1 MVLMIN
7 MNILLVEDSDKLRR
21 SLRIGLVALGF
32 AVDEASDGADALAM
46 ALSDDY
52 DIIILD
58 LMLPSVDGLSI
69 LKSLRKYKKQSK
81 VLILSAKDQLSDR
94 IDGLFSGADDYMTK
108 PFSFDELHAR
118 IIALTRRGELLRTS
132 NLITIND
139 FVVDLQAK
147 VFSFEGKPI
156 DLTATEYKIIECL
169 FINKEKVVSAEKM
182 GEYIVGKYD
191 AINKNSLEAHISSI
205 RKKLKQFSA
214 IFPVKN
220 KRGFGY
226 VATDA

>member
-1 MVLMIN
+1 

-32 AVDEASDGADALAM
+32 AVDEAGDGADALAM

-69 LKSLRKYKKQSK
+69 LKSLRKHKKQSK

-94 IDGLFSGADDYMTK
+94 IDGLFTGADDYMTK

-132 NLITIND
+132 NTITIDD

-147 VFSFEGKPI
+147 VLSFSGKAI
-156 DLTATEYKIIECL
+156 DLTPTEYKITECL

-205 RKKLKQFSA
+205 RKKLKKFSA
-214 IFPVKN
+214 VFPVKN

-226 VATDA
+226 VATNA

>member
-1 MVLMIN
+1 

-21 SLRIGLVALGF
+21 SLRIGLVGLGF
-32 AVDEASDGADALAM
+32 AVDEASDGADGLSMALA
-46 ALSDDY
+46 DDY
-52 DIIILD
+52 DVIILD

-69 LKSLRKYKKQSK
+69 LKTLRKHKKQSK
-81 VLILSAKDQLSDR
+81 VLILSAKDHITDR
-94 IDGLFSGADDYMTK
+94 IDGLLIGADDYMTK

-132 NLITIND
+132 NTITIND

-147 VFSFEGKPI
+147 VFSYQDQPI
-156 DLTATEYKIIECL
+156 ELTPTEYKITECL
-169 FINKEKVVSAEKM
+169 FINKERIVSAEKM

-191 AINKNSLEAHISSI
+191 AVNKNSLEAHISSI
-205 RKKLKQFSA
+205 RKKLKHFSA
-214 IFPVKN
+214 TFPVKN

-226 VATDA
+226 VATEVSTDR

>member
-1 MVLMIN
+1 MIN

-32 AVDEASDGADALAM
+32 AVDEAGDGADALAM

-69 LKSLRKYKKQSK
+69 LKSLRKHKKQSK

-94 IDGLFSGADDYMTK
+94 IDGLFTGADDYMTK

-132 NLITIND
+132 NTITIND

-147 VFSFEGKPI
+147 VLSFSGKAI
-156 DLTATEYKIIECL
+156 DLTPTEYKITECL

-205 RKKLKQFSA
+205 RKKLKKFSA
-214 IFPVKN
+214 VFPVKN

-226 VATDA
+226 VATNA

>member
-1 MVLMIN
+1 MIS

-21 SLRIGLVALGF
+21 SLRIGLVGLGF
-32 AVDEASDGADALAM
+32 AVDEVSDGAQALSM

-69 LKSLRKYKKQSK
+69 LKSLRKHKKQSK
-81 VLILSAKDQLSDR
+81 VIILSAKDQVADR
-94 IDGLFSGADDYMTK
+94 IDGLFQGADDYMTK

-139 FVVDLQAK
+139 FVVDLEAK
-147 VFSFEGKPI
+147 VFSFQDKPI
-156 DLTATEYKIIECL
+156 NLTPTEYKITECL

-182 GEYIVGKYD
+182 GEYIVDKYD

-205 RKKLKQFSA
+205 RKKLKQFPA
-214 IFPVKN
+214 VFPVKN

-226 VATDA
+226 VASNV

>member
-1 MVLMIN
+1 

-21 SLRIGLVALGF
+21 SLRIGLVGLGF
-32 AVDEASDGADALAM
+32 AVDEASDGADGLAM
-46 ALSDDY
+46 ALADEY
-52 DIIILD
+52 DVIILD

-69 LKSLRKYKKQSK
+69 LKTLRIHNKQSK
-81 VLILSAKDQLSDR
+81 VLILSAKDQINDR
-94 IDGLFSGADDYMTK
+94 IDGLFTGADDYMTK

-118 IIALTRRGELLRTS
+118 IIALTRRGELLRAS
-132 NLITIND
+132 NIITIND

-147 VFSFEGKPI
+147 VFSYKNQPI
-156 DLTATEYKIIECL
+156 ELTPTEYKITECL
-169 FINKEKVVSAEKM
+169 FINKERVVSAEKM

-205 RKKLKQFSA
+205 RKKLKPLLVT
-214 IFPVKN
+214 FPVKN

-226 VATDA
+226 IATQD

>member
-1 MVLMIN
+1 MIS

-21 SLRIGLVALGF
+21 SLRIGLVGLGF
-32 AVDEASDGADALAM
+32 AVDEASDGAQALSM

-69 LKSLRKYKKQSK
+69 LKSLRKHKKQSK
-81 VLILSAKDQLSDR
+81 VIILSAKDQVADR
-94 IDGLFSGADDYMTK
+94 IDALFQGADDYMTK

-147 VFSFEGKPI
+147 VFSFQDKPI
-156 DLTATEYKIIECL
+156 NLTPTEYKITECL

-214 IFPVKN
+214 VFPVKN

-226 VATDA
+226 VATNV

>member
-1 MVLMIN
+1 

-32 AVDEASDGADALAM
+32 AVDEAGDGADALAM

-69 LKSLRKYKKQSK
+69 LKSLRKHKKQSK

-94 IDGLFSGADDYMTK
+94 IDGLFTGADDYMTK

-132 NLITIND
+132 NTITIND

-147 VFSFEGKPI
+147 VLSFSGKAI
-156 DLTATEYKIIECL
+156 DLTPTEYKITECL

-205 RKKLKQFSA
+205 RKKLKKFSA
-214 IFPVKN
+214 VFPVKN

-226 VATDA
+226 VATNA

>member
-1 MVLMIN
+1 MLLMIN

-32 AVDEASDGADALAM
+32 AVDEAGDGADALAM

-69 LKSLRKYKKQSK
+69 LKSLRKHKKQSK

-94 IDGLFSGADDYMTK
+94 IDGLFTGADDYMTK

-132 NLITIND
+132 NTITIND

-147 VFSFEGKPI
+147 VLSFSGKAI
-156 DLTATEYKIIECL
+156 DLTPTEYKITECL

-205 RKKLKQFSA
+205 RKKLKKFSA
-214 IFPVKN
+214 VFPVKN

-226 VATDA
+226 VATNA